1 MDFNIRAISL
11 VEGVPTG
18 ARIDIERNILGKEI
32 FFRAG
37 LSYSIKLPDDIGKFG
52 QIQEPERLL
61 TALGGWAPVYVYP
74 DGDVEKI
81 HVLAPSETADDDLAF
96 YRLDFQQ
103 KQKSRRGPRPRAE
116 LIGGAVL
123 GYEECATWLMDLATS
138 WRADAARRNLRFV
151 VSRSCTIKLNQMRLA
166 WVVPEIVE
174 DESVRERLLAIGAV
188 YGVDI
193 VHVPPRQYDD
203 TKGRLARSLPYN
215 AAVICTHFA
224 PHINAEAVPTV
235 VPRDLIHLCNSARL
249 EDLESQ
255 IRVWI
260 EVVAEE
266 LESRRKYESV
276 DEEEFLLALMVQK
289 MVSHSKIGEFSHCP
303 KETVLKVIRARHL
316 NVPAAERVLDQNTE
330 QHESTKTSASLFLW
344 KGHHDG
350 RQYFL
355 NPKRMAEIKPL
366 AVG

>member
-11 VEGVPTG
+11 VEGLPLG
-18 ARIDIERNILGKEI
+18 ARIDVVRDILGKEI

-52 QIQEPERLL
+52 EVQEPERLL
-61 TALGGWAPVYVYP
+61 TALSHWARVYVYR

-81 HVLAPSETADDDLAF
+81 HVLAPSEAEDGDVEF

-103 KQKSRRGPRPRAE
+103 QQKSRRGPRPSVE

-123 GYEECATWLMDLATS
+123 SYEECGTWLMDLATK
-138 WRADAARRNLRFV
+138 WRADAARKNQRFV
-151 VSRSCTIKLNQMRLA
+151 VSRPSMIKLNQIKLA
-166 WVVPEIVE
+166 WVVPEVVE
-174 DESVRERLLAIGAV
+174 DRSVRDRLLSIGEV

-193 VHVPPRQYDD
+193 VHVLPRDYED
-203 TKGRLARSLPYN
+203 TKGRLAKSLPYN

-224 PHINAEAVPTV
+224 PHITAEAVPIA
-235 VPRDLIHLCNSARL
+235 VPRELIHFCNSVSLA
-249 EDLESQ
+249 DLEGQ

-266 LESRRKYESV
+266 LESRRQYESV
-276 DEEEFLLALMVQK
+276 DEEKFLLGLIVQA

-316 NVPAAERVLDQNTE
+316 NVPAAERVLDQNTK
-330 QHESTKTSASLFLW
+330 QHESTKTSDSLFLW
-344 KGHHDG
+344 KEHHDG

-355 NPKRMAEIKPL
+355 NPKRMAEVKPPVL
-366 AVG
+366 G